1 MSIVLKTN
9 FRQKLIRL
17 SSCDELTIDSYISSL
32 EKFLVPSSATKSLKS
47 SQISQKPQKI
57 EVSGGFLKIDNQNFD
72 LSNEA
77 LDNLRKSIAESIL
90 FLDRQSRDF

>member
-17 SSCDELTIDSYISSL
+17 SSCDELTTDNYISSL
-32 EKFLVPSSATKSLKS
+32 EKFLVPSSASKYP
-47 SQISQKPQKI
+47 ISQKPQKI
-57 EVSGGFLKIDNQNFD
+57 EVFGGFLRIDNKNFD

>member
-1 MSIVLKTN
+1 MESVLFLETSL
-9 FRQKLIRL
+9 RQKIIRL
-17 SSCDELTIDSYISSL
+17 SSCDEVTIDYYISSL
-32 EKFLVPSSATKSLKS
+32 EKLIAPSTKITKSHKP
-47 SQISQKPQKI
+47 IKPQKI
-57 EVSGGFLKIDNQNFD
+57 QVSGNFLRIDNQDFD